1 MIFKGFEVAWLRPIS
16 FRIDFLNQSSKNYGR
31 ISNGI
36 LLMMAQ
42 CWFCPRCFMPT
53 RWEKSSSS
61 SWSASCK
68 QSKSG
73 SCFLT
78 NSTTRSTL
86 SSHLASLHM
95 WTLNVATEKHFI
107 LKCRK
112 KKIISILQKTFFVF
126 YLFFPK
132 GLSGGFLKQFP
143 HFLLNIIHRCGNRN
157 GAWRR
162 RVEWNCSCI
171 GPQWG
176 SVNCL

>member
-112 KKIISILQKTFFVF
+112 NRFKKILNHVF
-126 YLFFPK
+126 KDFLFFPK
-132 GLSGGFLKQFP
+132 WLSGGFLKQFP
-143 HFLLNIIHRCGNRN
+143 HFLLHIIHRCWNRN
-157 GAWRR
+157 CRR
-162 RVEWNCSCI
+162 LGVEWNSSCI

-176 SVNCL
+176 SVNGL